1 MIKVTGTVWL
11 TVEFEAE
18 IDMTEEEFDAMTEHD
33 RTALLDQASKWR
45 DTAKLDEIEVDEY
58 EVNEIDEI

>member
-18 IDMTEEEFDAMTEHD
+18 IDMTEEEFNAMTEHD
-33 RTALLDQASKWR
+33 RAALLENASKWR
-45 DTAKLDEIEVDEY
+45 DAVESAEVDEF
-58 EVNEIDEI
+58 EINEIDDVQ